1 MSKLDRS
8 NLIKKGKVSI
18 EGLDA
23 LLQTF
28 KDLTG
33 GKSDTKLVSAMR
45 YAMQPLQKQV
55 KANAP
60 RQRSNKNKQGR
71 LGLLRKSIGLKTKKY
86 GRGVNKRIVGFV
98 GPKISTIFVKGK
110 FVSKPHKYAHLVERG
125 ASSHAIKPRKLA
137 KLNTFMGPLSLRER
151 SKKQVTLSSYQHPGA
166 REEPFMKP
174 ALAAVG
180 SQIFNRFAEKM
191 AEIISKVGVK
201 K

>member
-1 MSKLDRS
+1 MSKLDKS
-8 NLIKKGKVSI
+8 LLIKKGKVSI

-33 GKSDTKLVSAMR
+33 GKSDGKLVSAMR
-45 YAMQPLQKQV
+45 YALQPLQKQV

-60 RQRSNKNKQGR
+60 RQRSNKNKDGR

-86 GRGVNKRIVGFV
+86 GRGVKKRIVGFV
-98 GPKISTIFVKGK
+98 GPKISTVFVKGK

-125 ASSHAIKPRKLA
+125 ASSHAIKPRKLER
-137 KLNTFMGPLSLRER
+137 LNTFMGPLKEG

-166 REEPFMKP
+166 TEKPFMKP

-180 SQIFNRFAEKM
+180 SQIYGRFMEKM
-191 AEIISKVGVK
+191 AEIISKIGVK

>member
-8 NLIKKGKVSI
+8 TLIKKGKVSI

-45 YAMQPLQKQV
+45 YALQPLQKQV
-55 KANAP
+55 RANAP
-60 RQRSNKNKQGR
+60 RMRSNKNKDGR

-98 GPKISTIFVKGK
+98 GPKLSTIFIKGK
-110 FVSKPHKYAHLVERG
+110 FKALPFKYAHLVERG
-125 ASSHAIKPRKLA
+125 ASSHAIKPRKLER
-137 KLNTFMGPLSLRER
+137 LNTFMGPLKEG
-151 SKKQVTLSSYQHPGA
+151 SKRQVTLSNYQHPGA
-166 REEPFMKP
+166 TKKPFMKP
-174 ALAAVG
+174 ALDAVG
-180 SQIFNRFAEKM
+180 GQIYERFMEKM
-191 AEIISKVGVK
+191 KEIISKVGVRK
-201 K
+201 

>member
-60 RQRSNKNKQGR
+60 RMRSNKNKDGR

-86 GRGVNKRIVGFV
+86 GRGVKKRIVGMV
-98 GPKISTIFVKGK
+98 GPKLSTIFIKGK
-110 FVSKPHKYAHLVERG
+110 FKALPFKYAHLVERG
-125 ASSHAIKPRKLA
+125 AGSHAIKPRKLER
-137 KLNTFMGPLSLRER
+137 LNTFMGPLKEG

-166 REEPFMKP
+166 NEKPFMKP

-180 SQIFNRFAEKM
+180 GQIYGRFMEKM
-191 AEIISKVGVK
+191 AEIISKVGVRK
-201 K
+201 

>member
-8 NLIKKGKVSI
+8 QLIKKGKVSI
-18 EGLDA
+18 GGLDA

-45 YAMQPLQKQV
+45 YALQPLQKQV

-86 GRGVNKRIVGFV
+86 GRGVNKKIIGFV

-110 FVSKPHKYAHLVERG
+110 FISKPHKYAHLVERG
-125 ASSHAIKPRKLA
+125 ASSHTVSPRRKE
-137 KLNTFMGPLSLRER
+137 KQKSFVGPIMPGRFKSW
-151 SKKQVTLSSYQHPGA
+151 QHPGA
-166 REEPFMKP
+166 QPRPFMKP

-191 AEIISKVGVK
+191 KEIISKVGVK

>member
-33 GKSDTKLVSAMR
+33 GKSDAKLVSAMR

-60 RQRSNKNKQGR
+60 RQRSNKNKDGR
-71 LGLLRKSIGLKTKKY
+71 FGLLRKSIGLKTKKY
-86 GRGVNKRIVGFV
+86 GRGVKKKIVGFV
-98 GPKISTIFVKGK
+98 GPKLSTFMVRKNGGK
-110 FVSKPHKYAHLVERG
+110 IEPAKYAHLVERG
-125 ASSHAIKPRKLA
+125 ASSHAIKPRKLER
-137 KLNTFMGPLSLRER
+137 LNTFMGPLKEG
-151 SKKQVTLSSYQHPGA
+151 SKRQVTLSNYQHPGA
-166 REEPFMKP
+166 TEKPFMKP

-180 SQIFNRFAEKM
+180 GQIFNRFAEKM
-191 AEIISKVGVK
+191 MEIISSMGARK
-201 K
+201 

>member
-18 EGLDA
+18 GGLDA

-45 YAMQPLQKQV
+45 YALQPLQKQV

-86 GRGVNKRIVGFV
+86 GRGVKKRIVGFV

-110 FVSKPHKYAHLVERG
+110 FISKPHKYAHLVERG
-125 ASSHAIKPRKLA
+125 ATSHAIKPRKLER
-137 KLNTFMGPLSLRER
+137 LNTFMGPLKEG
-151 SKKQVTLSSYQHPGA
+151 SKKQVTLSSYRHPGA
-166 REEPFMKP
+166 
-174 ALAAVG
+174 G
-180 SQIFNRFAEKM
+180 SQIFNRFGEKM
-191 AEIISKVGVK
+191 IEIIQQSGGRK
-201 K
+201 

>member
-86 GRGVNKRIVGFV
+86 GRGVNKKIIGFV

-110 FVSKPHKYAHLVERG
+110 FISKPHKYAHLVERG
-125 ASSHAIKPRKLA
+125 ASSHTVSPRRKE
-137 KLNTFMGPLSLRER
+137 KQKSFTGPIMPGRFKSW
-151 SKKQVTLSSYQHPGA
+151 QHPGA
-166 REEPFMKP
+166 TAKPFMKP
-174 ALAAVG
+174 ALASVG

-191 AEIISKVGVK
+191 AEIISKVGVRK
-201 K
+201 

>member
-33 GKSDTKLVSAMR
+33 GKSDAKLVSAMR

-60 RQRSNKNKQGR
+60 RQRSNKNKDGR
-71 LGLLRKSIGLKTKKY
+71 FGLLRKSIGLKTKKY
-86 GRGVNKRIVGFV
+86 GRGVKKKILGLV
-98 GPKISTIFVKGK
+98 GPKLSTFMVRKNGGK
-110 FVSKPHKYAHLVERG
+110 IEPAKYAHLVERG
-125 ASSHAIKPRKLA
+125 ASPHTVSPRRKE
-137 KLNTFMGPLSLRER
+137 KQKSFVGPVMPGRFKSW
-151 SKKQVTLSSYQHPGA
+151 QHPGA
-166 REEPFMKP
+166 TEKPFMKP

-180 SQIFNRFAEKM
+180 NQIYGRFMEKM
-191 AEIISKVGVK
+191 KEIISSMGARK
-201 K
+201 